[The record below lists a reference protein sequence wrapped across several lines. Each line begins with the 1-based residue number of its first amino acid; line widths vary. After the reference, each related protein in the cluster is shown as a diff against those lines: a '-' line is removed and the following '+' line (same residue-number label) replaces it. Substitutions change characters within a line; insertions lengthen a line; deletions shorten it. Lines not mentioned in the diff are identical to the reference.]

1 MPKILPPDFLRER
14 QPLLGSEW
22 EAFLQSYDTPRAYGL
37 RRNPFQDCKT
47 LPFPLE
53 PVPWAADGYYFR
65 PGDRPGL
72 MQRMSAG
79 TIPRTVTISGRGI
92 VPADILFMRPEL
104 IISRSPVPC
113 PW

>member
-65 PGDRPGL
+65 PEDRPGRHPL
-72 MQRMSAG
+72 HEAGAYYIQEPSAMS
-79 TIPRTVTISGRGI
+79 VVS
-92 VPADILFMRPEL
+92 L
-104 IISRSPVPC
+104 
-113 PW
+113 